1 MIVGIKDSLKL
12 IGISVI
18 ACCAI
23 FVCTLFLNYNL
34 DIAGIKNEIQTEPAA
49 AMYNAIVSSGK
60 VTCAVTGGCLVITSV
75 IMLLFYIKNYIDAH
89 GKELGILKALGY
101 SNMKI
106 AKHFWIFGNSIFIGC
121 TLGFISAFAYI
132 PSFYE
137 IQNADKLLPEITA
150 QFHPVLAVL
159 LIAVPTILFII
170 ISVLYAY
177 YKLNTPVLNLLKEN
191 SKFKFKIGRA
201 ETKDLPFL
209 QDLKKTV
216 RKSKKTLVF
225 LIAFSAF
232 CFSAMTQMAFSMKN
246 LASETMAFIILSI
259 GLILAF
265 MTLLLSLT
273 TVIKANTKTIAMM
286 RIFGYQYDTCS
297 KAVLGGYRSISYI
310 GFAIGTVYQY
320 LLLKIMVTIVF
331 ANIESMPEYNFDFI
345 ALIISFIVFV
355 TAYELIMHIY
365 SSKIKKLSIKNIMSE

>member
-1 MIVGIKDSLKL
+1 MIIGIKDALKL

-34 DIAGIKNEIQTEPAA
+34 DIANIKNEIKTEPAA

-75 IMLLFYIKNYIDAH
+75 IMLLFYIKNYIDSH

-101 SNMKI
+101 SNIKI
-106 AKHFWIFGNSIFIGC
+106 AKHFWIFGSSIFVGC
-121 TLGFISAFAYI
+121 ALGFISAFIYI

-137 IQNADKLLPEITA
+137 IQNTAKLLPEITV
-150 QFHPVLAVL
+150 QFYPVLAVI

-170 ISVLYAY
+170 VSILYAY
-177 YKLNTPVLNLLKEN
+177 FKLNTPILNLLKEN
-191 SKFKFKIGRA
+191 SKFKFKIGKA

-209 QDLKKTV
+209 QDLKQTV

-246 LASETMAFIILSI
+246 LASETMAFMILSI

-273 TVIKANTKTIAMM
+273 TVVKANTKTIAMM
-286 RIFGYQYDTCS
+286 RIFGYQYNTCS
-297 KAVLGGYRSISYI
+297 KAVLGGYRPISYI

-355 TAYELIMHIY
+355 IAYELIIHIY
-365 SSKIKKLSIKNIMSE
+365 SFKIKKLSIKSIMSE